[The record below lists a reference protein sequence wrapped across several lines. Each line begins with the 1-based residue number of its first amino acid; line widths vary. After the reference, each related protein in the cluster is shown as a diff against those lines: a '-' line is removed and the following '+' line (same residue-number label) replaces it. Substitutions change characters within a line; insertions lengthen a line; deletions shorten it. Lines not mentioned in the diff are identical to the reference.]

1 MEKDK
6 YGMISLTCEIQ
17 KTNKLEDK
25 SKIKEQSKL
34 NKNKHIDSGNSSG
47 YWHGRGRGR
56 VKQVKGSTVW

>member
-17 KTNKLEDK
+17 ETNKLEDK

-34 NKNKHIDSGNSSG
+34 NKNKHIDSGME
-47 YWHGRGRGR
+47 R
-56 VKQVKGSTVW
+56 VGGG